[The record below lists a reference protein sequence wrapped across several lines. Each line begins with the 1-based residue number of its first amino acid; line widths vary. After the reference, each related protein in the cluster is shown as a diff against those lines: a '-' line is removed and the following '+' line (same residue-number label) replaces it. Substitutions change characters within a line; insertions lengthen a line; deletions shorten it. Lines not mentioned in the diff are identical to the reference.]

1 MVIRHNPIKKS
12 NKREY
17 IIIEMIFWM
26 RRTET
31 VKTGVGTRQRK
42 QLIIDRLRKP
52 SGHRQKARVAIKGRI
67 NGLSER
73 PAAGRGSTLNQSR
86 SKM

>member
-1 MVIRHNPIKKS
+1 
-12 NKREY
+12 
-17 IIIEMIFWM
+17 M

-31 VKTGVGTRQRK
+31 AKTGVGTRERK
-42 QLIIDRLRKP
+42 RLIIDRLRKP
-52 SGHRQKARVAIKGRI
+52 SRHRQKVSVAIKGRI
-67 NGLSER
+67 NGFSER